1 MPAAAQSVVCRRKTG
16 KAMIQGDR
24 ELIDAYL
31 RGSMSPA
38 ERLVFETRLQTDAV
52 LKKETDAVLLI
63 LPLIHEAGRMSL
75 KTKLRAIEATLPAS
89 FEDYSPAKNDKGKLK
104 AKGKFSLKWWWF
116 AVAAGMIA
124 AAVTWYVFFYQANK
138 EGHHECPDCSEQTA
152 PAQPAI
158 NETELRR
165 IADSLYTDSCM
176 KDTAG
181 INPQP
186 AGVKADVYDP
196 NSNSFEDLTASG
208 SPPKTPATNTPTII
222 EARDSIPLYSSAWQI
237 HDKAV
242 IVGSDV
248 KQKNPVVISVQNTGN
263 NKFHY
268 RYTDDTLTLY
278 GPFVRNLLFY
288 DQSGNRL
295 VLRYKEKYYPLPPT
309 AKIQP
314 LTEGPVLGASRS
326 TKK

>member
-1 MPAAAQSVVCRRKTG
+1 
-16 KAMIQGDR
+16 MIQGDR

-31 RGSMSPA
+31 QGSMSPA
-38 ERLVFETRLQTDAV
+38 ERLVFETRLQSDAV
-52 LKKETDAVLLI
+52 LKKETDAVLLV

-104 AKGKFSLKWWWF
+104 AKGKFALKWWWI

-124 AAVTWYVFFYQANK
+124 AAVTWYVFFYQASS
-138 EGHHECPDCSEQTA
+138 EGHPECPDCHEQTV
-152 PAQPAI
+152 PAQPAT
-158 NETELRR
+158 NDAELRR
-165 IADSLYTDSCM
+165 IADSIYADSCM
-176 KDTAG
+176 KDSLLKSVPVPTDTAQAEAFIFG
-181 INPQP
+181 DELDEKQTKQP
-186 AGVKADVYDP
+186 FV
-196 NSNSFEDLTASG
+196 
-208 SPPKTPATNTPTII
+208 NTPTII
-222 EARDSIPLYSSAWQI
+222 EARDSIPLYSYAWQI

-242 IVGSDV
+242 IAGSDV